1 MRKILFA
8 SIALLL
14 FSMQAKAQKYFDVYQ
29 DGKVTT
35 SIASTNVDSIGLT
48 GTTMQDRKVN
58 FYRNGNAV
66 NSYLVS
72 TVDSIKVF
80 RTDEEQLVYLGV
92 VGFNQE
98 LYEKPI
104 DVLATSTSELYTSYV
119 NNLSRKDG
127 TLLYYA
133 VDHALDMLKTAS
145 FPTPLTSVNLV
156 TFTDGLDQG
165 SLMMNSNYSTE
176 EQYLNAVSSRIAST
190 KVKGIPVTAYSL
202 GLRGSDVSDYELFQK
217 NLVKLASS
225 SEKAFEVSN
234 MGAVRTRLQ
243 EICDQIISISNRQTF
258 SLKIPGRSNGTL
270 IRFTFDGNTAENS
283 ALYIEGTFNLSSR
296 SLTNV
301 TYHGIKATSG
311 SFVQGTQD
319 GIFVTFTFT
328 GMQREDG
335 NGLIPKEDIREYYM
349 TSGSTTW
356 QQNSEFTPNNNTQT
370 TVTHSGA
377 AIMLV
382 LDCSSSLGSQFS
394 DMKYY
399 AQDFINR
406 VAENTQE
413 FTLEAPNNVVAT
425 LTDDL
430 TVNISWNAVKHAENY
445 EVYRSSSSS
454 RNFSKLASEITST
467 SWKDTSPLSGDNYY
481 CIRSVGHG
489 LTSNSSEVTDVVKIV
504 LSAPTNVSA
513 SLTSDFKVKIS
524 WNSVPMAEYYIVYRN
539 GEEDGYYNAVS
550 PHITYT
556 TWTDSEPLEGMN
568 YYLVAAYG
576 RGLEAYDW
584 NTVVSVNY
592 KLEAPENVKA
602 TLTNDFDILVT
613 WDVVKYAESYD
624 VYRSSSSSGTFTKVA
639 SAVKAAS
646 WTDQNPLS
654 GNNYYRVYAV
664 GHGLTSQP
672 SATSNAVNFTLGAPT
687 NVTASLTDDFFI
699 KVSWNSVKYAESY
712 DVYRSSS
719 SSGSFT
725 KVSTGIKTT
734 SWTDQSPLSGNN
746 YYRVYAVGHGLT
758 SQPSSSSNAVN
769 YALDA
774 PSNVTAST
782 TNDFTVK
789 LHWDVVEHAEY
800 YIVYRSNKETGSFNQ
815 VSPKVTSTSWTD
827 IEPFCGFNYYYV
839 AAYSHGLA
847 AYDKKNVV
855 SVFINPQFVDLGLPS
870 GTLWATCNI
879 GAASPEDYGDYFAWG
894 ETEGY
899 NDGKTDFSWSTY
911 KWCNGSYST
920 LTKYNTSSRYG
931 NVDNMTELEIE
942 DDAAYVN
949 WGPAWR
955 MPSEEQFSELINSS
969 YTTTEW
975 TTQNGVNGQKITS
988 KTNGNSIFLPAA
1000 GFRSSSSHDGSGDY
1014 WSRTLSSDYPIYAR
1028 GLVFNSNSISTDYKC
1043 SRYGGLSVRPVRLS
1057 E

>member
-1 MRKILFA
+1 MKKLLFA
-8 SIALLL
+8 TSAMLLL
-14 FSMQAKAQKYFDVYQ
+14 SMQVMAQKYFDIYQ
-29 DGKVTT
+29 NGKVST
-35 SIASTNVDSIGLT
+35 SIASNGLDSVGVT

-72 TVDSIKVF
+72 TVDSIKIF

-104 DVLATSTSELYTSYV
+104 DVLATSTSELYTTYV
-119 NNLSRKDG
+119 NDLSRKDG

-133 VDHALDMLKTAS
+133 VEHALDMLKTAS
-145 FPTPLTSVNLV
+145 ISTPLTSVNLV

-165 SLMMNSNYSTE
+165 SLMMNGSYSTE
-176 EQYLNAVSSRIAST
+176 EQYLDAVNKRISST
-190 KVKGIPVTAYSL
+190 KVKGLPITAYSL
-202 GLRGSDVSDYELFQK
+202 GLRGSDVTDYGLFQK
-217 NLVKLASS
+217 NLNKLASTP
-225 SEKAFEVSN
+225 EKAFEVNN

-258 SLKIPGRSNGTL
+258 SLKIPGQSNGTL
-270 IRFTFDGNTAENS
+270 IRFTFDGNAADNS
-283 ALYIEGTFNLSSR
+283 TLYIEGTFNLANR
-296 SLTNV
+296 SLSNV

-335 NGLIPKEDIREYYM
+335 NGLIPKNYVREYYKA
-349 TSGSTTW
+349 SGSSTW

-377 AIMLV
+377 VIMLV
-382 LDCSSSLGSQFS
+382 LDCSNSLGSQFS

-413 FTLEAPNNVVAT
+413 FTVDAPKSVTAS
-425 LTDDL
+425 LTDDFTI
-430 TVNISWNAVKHAENY
+430 TVNWDVAKHAESYDIYRSGSSSGSFKKVATGVETTSWTDSSPLSGSNYYRVYSVGHGITSQPSAISNVVNYALDAPSDVTASITNDFTIKLSWDAVKHAEY
-445 EVYRSSSSS
+445 YVVYRNSTKNGTYNKVS
-454 RNFSKLASEITST
+454 SEITST
-467 SWKDTSPLSGDNYY
+467 SWTDT
-481 CIRSVGHG
+481 
-489 LTSNSSEVTDVVKIV
+489 K
-504 LSAPTNVSA
+504 
-513 SLTSDFKVKIS
+513 
-524 WNSVPMAEYYIVYRN
+524 
-539 GEEDGYYNAVS
+539 
-550 PHITYT
+550 
-556 TWTDSEPLEGMN
+556 PLEGSN
-568 YYLVAAYG
+568 YYLIAAYG
-576 RGLEAYDW
+576 HGLEAYDW
-584 NTVVSVNY
+584 NTVVSVEY
-592 KLEAPENVKA
+592 ALDAPTNVKA
-602 TLTNDFDILVT
+602 SITDDFFIKVSWNT
-613 WDVVKYAESYD
+613 VKYAESYD

-931 NVDNMTELEIE
+931 NVDNMTELELE

-1000 GFRSSSSHDGSGDY
+1000 GFRSSSSHDGSSDY